1 MDLKLFKLDIDELMN
16 EFVECKS
23 TSFAEFKRVWISR
36 KFSFI
41 FEAVPST
48 NQGLFMQSLYAH
60 SIGELRQLTKLV
72 IDAKTMGVK
81 IVAAILKSMLER
93 NMFLFGS
100 VCENEGSAT
109 DRVNELTDVQNT
121 RVQTAYKKLFSN
133 SRLEQFIHM
142 DMDMEL
148 DVDVLKKS
156 SFDYAAAK
164 ELAIKEASQ
173 VIDVEN
179 IKHIAENK
187 RLMGDIVEKT
197 VTDWKSQKESFY
209 EQTGIRPVAIPPH
222 EEEIE
227 TAHQKSSNENRKRKE
242 PCDNDHE
249 WNANDEELEDQDDFE
264 KELEEALL
272 FQPEECDNEEAEPT
286 DEEDM

>member
-1 MDLKLFKLDIDELMN
+1 MN
-16 EFVECKS
+16 HNF
-23 TSFAEFKRVWISR
+23 
-36 KFSFI
+36 FSSEPFY
-41 FEAVPST
+41 FS
-48 NQGLFMQSLYAH
+48 
-60 SIGELRQLTKLV
+60 GELRQLTKLV

-81 IVAAILKSMLER
+81 VVAAILKSMLER

-100 VCENEGSAT
+100 VGENEGSAT
-109 DRVNELTDVQNT
+109 DRVNELTDVQNA

-133 SRLEQFIHM
+133 SRLEHFIHM
-142 DMDMEL
+142 DMGMEL

-156 SFDYAAAK
+156 SSDYAVAK

-173 VIDVEN
+173 VIDVES

-187 RLMGDIVEKT
+187 RLIGDIVEKT

-209 EQTGIRPVAIPPH
+209 EQTGIRPVAIPPQ
-222 EEEIE
+222 EEENE
-227 TAHQKSSNENRKRKE
+227 TAHQKSSNEHRKRKE

-249 WNANDEELEDQDDFE
+249 GNANDEELEDQEDFE